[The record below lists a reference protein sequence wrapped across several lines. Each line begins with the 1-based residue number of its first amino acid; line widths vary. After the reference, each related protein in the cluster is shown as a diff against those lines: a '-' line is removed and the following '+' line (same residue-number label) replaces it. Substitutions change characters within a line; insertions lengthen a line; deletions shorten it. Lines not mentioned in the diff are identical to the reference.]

1 MVSDYVRTQIPRIPT
16 EQETRHIRRKS
27 VFVIRDNAG
36 TLEVANCAAGSST
49 FQTLPD
55 TTAAFSLPLYSNSNG
70 NESQFFTLTSN
81 SKMAGQALAGY
92 TTGFGETRFSGQSTA
107 AIKISDST
115 APLGQHSLTIQYN
128 GVNIDEP
135 NQPVYCLVQT
145 LELSGTQECGEA
157 PAASELIQQL
167 QTRSSSGL
175 GLLFLTEQNGNLK
188 SALARDSGSV
198 KLISQSEALGNLTT
212 TADNLQLI
220 LSADLDSASAYV
232 SGSSSSP
239 AATGSYST
247 TLTLP

>member
-1 MVSDYVRTQIPRIPT
+1 
-16 EQETRHIRRKS
+16 
-27 VFVIRDNAG
+27 
-36 TLEVANCAAGSST
+36 
-49 FQTLPD
+49 
-55 TTAAFSLPLYSNSNG
+55 
-70 NESQFFTLTSN
+70 
-81 SKMAGQALAGY
+81 MAGQALAGY

-128 GVNIDEP
+128 GVNIDEQ

-145 LELSGTQECGEA
+145 LELTGTQECSEA

-175 GLLFLTEQNGNLK
+175 GLLMLTELNGSLTSALVRDNGNV
-188 SALARDSGSV
+188 R
-198 KLISQSEALGNLTT
+198 LIYQSEGFNNLTA

-220 LSADLDSASAYV
+220 LGASLDSASAYV
-232 SGSSSSP
+232 SSSSP

-247 TLTLP
+247 SLTFP